1 MKIKYIYQQLAS
13 HLSVVII
20 AFLFLSLLFSHY
32 VENFVYDNKTEELA
46 TYGHRILQDV
56 EHNQNSQQ
64 NATNTLKQYGHV
76 LEARDIHYSLFDE
89 KSVIIYS
96 TSLNTPL
103 IEIEEE
109 EWQSLQTGNLITVRQ
124 EYNRFEEDVTFVLL
138 PYIYNNQF
146 LGGILLTSPIKGSRD
161 IVSKMNDYLLYTTII
176 VLAISLLL
184 SGLLSTF
191 HVRRIKRLQE
201 ATSLVAHGDYSIRL
215 PYSNFDEIS
224 ELAGDFNSMVRQLN
238 NSMDEIESL
247 ENRRRQFMT
256 DVSHEL
262 RTPLTTIRGIIEGM
276 NNDMITEAEKAKGL
290 QLASNETRR
299 LIRLVNENL
308 DYEKIRS
315 NQIELV
321 KQDIQLSE
329 LLEIIQDQLTGA
341 AAEKNNRIVVNADP
355 SIIVSADYDRLTQ
368 ILINITKNSIQF
380 TENGQIFLRAFDLE
394 SAVIIEIEDTGT
406 GIEPEDIEK
415 IWSRFYKAIVS
426 RTTNPY
432 GEFGLGLSIV
442 KQLVTMHNGEIDVTS
457 EHGKGTKFTIRFP
470 K

>member
-1 MKIKYIYQQLAS
+1 MKIKYLYQQLAS

-32 VENFVYDNKTEELA
+32 VEKLIYDNKTEELA
-46 TYGHRILQDV
+46 TYGYNILQDV
-56 EHNQNSQQ
+56 ENNELRQQ
-64 NATNTLKQYGHV
+64 NATQTLQQYGHV
-76 LEARDIHYSLFDE
+76 LAGRNIQYSLFDE
-89 KSVIIYS
+89 KSAIIYS
-96 TSLNTPL
+96 TGLKTPL
-103 IEIEEE
+103 IEIEEN
-109 EWQSLQTGNLITVRQ
+109 EWKNLEKGNIITVRQ
-124 EYNRFEEDVTFVLL
+124 EYDRFEEDVTFVLL

-161 IVSKMNDYLLYTTII
+161 VVSKMNDYLLYTTII
-176 VLAISLLL
+176 VLLISLLL
-184 SGLLSTF
+184 SGILSTF

-201 ATSLVAHGDYSIRL
+201 ATSLVTHGDYSIRL
-215 PYSNFDEIS
+215 PSSNFDEIS
-224 ELAGDFNSMVRQLN
+224 ELAGDFNSMVEQLN
-238 NSMDEIESL
+238 SSMDEIENL

-276 NNDMITEAEKAKGL
+276 NNDMITEAEKEKGL

-315 NQIELV
+315 NQIEFN
-321 KQDIQLSE
+321 KTEIQVSE
-329 LLEIIQDQLTGA
+329 LLEIIKDQLSSA
-341 AAEKNNRIVVNADP
+341 AAERNNQ
-355 SIIVSADYDRLTQ
+355 IIIEALPTIFLFADYDRLTQ

-380 TENGQIFLRAFDLE
+380 TEHGRITLRAFDTE
-394 SAVIIEIEDTGT
+394 EEVVIEIEDTGI
-406 GIEPEDIEK
+406 GINPEDIEK

-442 KQLVTMHNGEIDVTS
+442 KQLVMLHNGVIDVHS
-457 EHGKGTKFTIRFP
+457 ERGKGTVFTLRFP